1 MGNTFVHIVP
11 YLGATDDPQVVY
23 QKLEKVL
30 SEDYEGLMLNT
41 FNGLYKFG
49 KRSSDVLKVK
59 GSYTCDLKC
68 IAIEEG
74 DGKYKGTLGKLVVDY
89 KGFEVR
95 VGSGL
100 TDEERDNIWNN
111 PESAIGHLIEV
122 KYMQESKDENGDLSL
137 RHPVFIRIRDDKDDI
152 SYE

>member
-1 MGNTFVHIVP
+1 MEGN
-11 YLGATDDPQVVY
+11 VV
-23 QKLEKVL
+23 Q
-30 SEDYEGLMLNT
+30 N
-41 FNGLYKFG
+41 
-49 KRSSDVLKVK
+49 
-59 GSYTCDLKC
+59 
-68 IAIEEG
+68 
-74 DGKYKGTLGKLVVDY
+74 KGTLGKLVVDY

-137 RHPVFIRIRDDKDDI
+137 RHPVFVRIRDDKDDV